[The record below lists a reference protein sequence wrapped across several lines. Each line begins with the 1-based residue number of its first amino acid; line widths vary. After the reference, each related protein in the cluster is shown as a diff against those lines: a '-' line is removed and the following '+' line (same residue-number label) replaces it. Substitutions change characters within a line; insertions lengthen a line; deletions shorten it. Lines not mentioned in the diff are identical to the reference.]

1 NSLTFSGR
9 GIPPACVAPPSNTPG
24 ILGRH
29 ALSAGRRAPENLS
42 PNFELGTLLPLY
54 SILMQT
60 SRSGTTTDLA
70 MQTQAARAALD
81 ARVREV
87 VAWHFDP
94 ATGCPFWLEYAQ
106 KLGWDPRREIS
117 GFSDLSRLGAF
128 EDDWLR
134 GGPVQ
139 RWICRGYVGKPV
151 YVFETGG

>member
-1 NSLTFSGR
+1 
-9 GIPPACVAPPSNTPG
+9 
-24 ILGRH
+24 
-29 ALSAGRRAPENLS
+29 
-42 PNFELGTLLPLY
+42 
-54 SILMQT
+54 MQT
-60 SRSGTTTDLA
+60 SPIGTTTDLA

-106 KLGWDPRREIS
+106 KLGWDPRGEIS

-128 EDDWLR
+128 EDEWLR

-151 YVFETGG
+151 YVFETGGTTGIPKTRVAFEDFRIDYELFSETLP